1 MKRENIKEILRYI
14 IVGGLTTLISLGSYY
29 LFKSFVFTNE
39 TQLHIQTCTIISW
52 VLCVT
57 FAYFA
62 NRKFVFKSNNKRIIS
77 EAVKFYL
84 ARVSTLIIDSL
95 SMLLLTEVFNIND
108 KLAKI
113 VVQVIIFILNYIF
126 SKLAVFKKKD

>member
-39 TQLHIQTCTIISW
+39 TQLHIQACTIISW

-62 NRKFVFKSNNKRIIS
+62 NRKFVFKSNNRRIIS
-77 EAVKFYL
+77 EAVKFYF

-108 KLAKI
+108 KIAKI

-126 SKLAVFKKKD
+126 SKLAVFKKKV